1 VAVKVF
7 NLTKMH
13 QPEIQKKHIEREID
27 ALKMLKI
34 HPNVVSLY
42 HVTEQNGKLFLAFEY
57 AEKGDLQ

>member
-1 VAVKVF
+1 
-7 NLTKMH
+7 MH